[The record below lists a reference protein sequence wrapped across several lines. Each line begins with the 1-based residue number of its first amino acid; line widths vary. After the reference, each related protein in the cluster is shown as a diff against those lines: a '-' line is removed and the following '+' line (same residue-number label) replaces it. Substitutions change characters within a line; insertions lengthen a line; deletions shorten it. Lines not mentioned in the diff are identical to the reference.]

1 MKKVSLFLVFQ
12 CVIILSGFSQNQNTD
27 LLNQREQV
35 YQHYKSFRD
44 TMTIRTWIN
53 MVELSKRLEA
63 VVVED
68 DKILKNLPQNS
79 PVTVSNDPRI
89 NQLTQEKE
97 QLIKDNLRLN
107 NENEAFSSKKNTY
120 LFFIVLLVILLIFS
134 SFYWIRNTMKFKQM
148 LTQNTKDDKK
158 ILNLKQQHKEE
169 TDALKEEIEQLK
181 TDKMIVENSA
191 NQIKKSFDVLK
202 SESSMAKNKVSDV
215 DDEALNEVRKEMK
228 ELTSE
233 IAKVLVEKQ
242 KLEEE
247 LLNANEKLK
256 TQEESGKAIEDE
268 LENLLKKLKKE

>member
-1 MKKVSLFLVFQ
+1 MKKVSLFLIFQ
-12 CVIILSGFSQNQNTD
+12 CVIILSGFSRNQNTD

-68 DKILKNLPQNS
+68 DKILKNLPQDS

-89 NQLTQEKE
+89 NQLAQEKE
-97 QLIKDNLRLN
+97 QLINDNLRLN
-107 NENEAFSSKKNTY
+107 NENEAFSNRKNTY
-120 LFFIVLLVILLIFS
+120 VFFIVLLVILLIFS

-181 TDKMIVENSA
+181 ADKMIVENSA

-256 TQEESGKAIEDE
+256 AQEESGKAIEDE

>member
-1 MKKVSLFLVFQ
+1 MKKVSLFLIFQ
-12 CVIILSGFSQNQNTD
+12 CVIILSIFSQNQNTD

-68 DKILKNLPQNS
+68 DKILKNLPQDS

-89 NQLTQEKE
+89 NQLAQEKE
-97 QLIKDNLRLN
+97 QLINDNLRLN
-107 NENEAFSSKKNTY
+107 NENEAFSNRKNTY
-120 LFFIVLLVILLIFS
+120 VFFIVLLVILLIFS

-181 TDKMIVENSA
+181 ADKMIVENSA